1 MEEICMYSYALL
13 ETGCYY
19 LVQEKEESPVTL
31 IKVTVETDHCLYVTR
46 FAESPVMEWK
56 KKNDPI
62 LDILELLSDDK
73 VREWQSVYNDNQDAY
88 YEEDDD

>member
-1 MEEICMYSYALL
+1 MYSYALL
-13 ETGCYY
+13 ESGCHY

-46 FAESPVMEWK
+46 YADNPVMEWK

-62 LDILELLSDDK
+62 FDILELLSDDK

>member
-1 MEEICMYSYALL
+1 MYSYALL
-13 ETGCYY
+13 ETGCHY

-31 IKVTVETDHCLYVTR
+31 IKITVETDHCLYVTR
-46 FAESPVMEWK
+46 FAENPVMEWK

-62 LDILELLSDDK
+62 FDILELLSDDK